1 MAFPTQECKRC
12 GTAVIVAA
20 LRTGR
25 TVTVDVETGTGGT
38 VRLTDRGGLQ
48 PLAEM
53 PKAAQRFGAKLRRP
67 HIDTCA
73 RRTGTSRSE

>member
-1 MAFPTQECKRC
+1 MTYPTETCPRC
-12 GTAVIVAA
+12 GTRVIVAA

-25 TVTVDVETGTGGT
+25 TVTVDVDTSAGGT

-53 PKAAQRFGAKLRRP
+53 PGVRRQFGAKLRHP
-67 HIDTCA
+67 HVDTCTRPA
-73 RRTGTSRSE
+73 RGSR